1 MKINQENGNIQ
12 YLGSSIGN
20 PYAGFNTN
28 QMENKISEYVSNM
41 NNRRRNNRNHINRRE
56 IDKIKHR
63 IIKASHRVNKAIQG
77 KNLLKE
83 EKKENNLNVANVVME
98 QTETK
103 KNLQKKTSFKQINT
117 PNQNKRNTIGALKN
131 TASEEIFNK
140 DEETNSLN
148 SKIANPPSFDSFIQT
163 KEDVHFDKNFFS
175 NLIEKSQ
182 NFNLETQRR
191 GRRRSRFPDPQ
202 WDCAEM
208 QIAKIVRYL
217 CEEELSASYQKYCKP
232 IFEQI
237 NTMVESFL
245 YHDNNLEICQNLHMC
260 PVSIDIHNDHF
271 KE

>member
-1 MKINQENGNIQ
+1 
-12 YLGSSIGN
+12 
-20 PYAGFNTN
+20 
-28 QMENKISEYVSNM
+28 MESKISDYVKKM
-41 NNRRRNNRNHINRRE
+41 NNKRRSNQNHVNRKE
-56 IDKIKHR
+56 IERIKHR
-63 IIKASHRVNKAIQG
+63 IVKASQRVNNAFNKNISNVEVKDNK
-77 KNLLKE
+77 KNLD
-83 EKKENNLNVANVVME
+83 NVVKS
-98 QTETK
+98 QQNNNQAK
-103 KNLQKKTSFKQINT
+103 KNLQRNTSFKQINT
-117 PNQNKRNTIGALKN
+117 PNNNENEIKIRGFKN
-131 TASEEIFNK
+131 QANEVIFNK
-140 DEETNSLN
+140 DEDSTFNN
-148 SKIANPPSFDSFIQT
+148 KIANPPSFESFIQT

-208 QIAKIVRYL
+208 QVAKIVRYL

-260 PVSIDIHNDHF
+260 PVTIDIHYNHS